1 MSLRTRFFALTYD
14 RQIAKT
20 EQAGL
25 HAWREGLLAGASGDV
40 LEIGGGTGANLACYG
55 PAVTSL
61 TITEPQPAML
71 RRLERKARARG
82 SAAQVLRAPAE
93 DLPFDDDSFD
103 TVVSTLVLCAVDD
116 QPRALRE
123 IRRVLRPGG
132 NFLFLEHVRSS
143 EPKAARKQDR
153 LNGIQLRVGRCN
165 CNRPTVDSIRA
176 AGFQITELTHGA
188 LPTAPAHVRPM
199 VVGVAQ

>member
-1 MSLRTRFFALTYD
+1 MGIWARVFAAMYD
-14 RQIAKT
+14 PLMARA
-20 EQAGL
+20 ERAGL
-25 HAWREGLLAGASGDV
+25 RDERAALIRQARGRV
-40 LEIGGGTGANLACYG
+40 LEIGAGTGSNLPHYAG
-55 PAVTSL
+55 DVESL
-61 TITEPQPAML
+61 TLTDPDAPML
-71 RRLERKARARG
+71 RRLERKG
-82 SAAQVLRAPAE
+82 PAALVLRAPAE

-132 NFLFLEHVRSS
+132 KFLFLEHIRST
-143 EPKAARKQDR
+143 EPKMARKQDR

>member
-1 MSLRTRFFALTYD
+1 MGMWARIFAAVYD
-14 RQIAKT
+14 PLMARAEK
-20 EQAGL
+20 AGL
-25 HAWREGLLAGASGDV
+25 RDERATLIRQARGRV
-40 LEIGGGTGANLACYG
+40 LEIGAGTGANLPHYARDLE
-55 PAVTSL
+55 SL
-61 TITEPQPAML
+61 TLTDPEAPML
-71 RRLERKARARG
+71 RRLERKG
-82 SAAQVLRAPAE
+82 PAALVLRAPAE

-132 NFLFLEHVRSS
+132 KLLFLEHVRSS
-143 EPKAARKQDR
+143 EPKTARKQDR

-165 CNRPTVDSIRA
+165 CNRPTVDTIRA
-176 AGFQITELTHGA
+176 AGFQITDLTHGA

>member
-1 MSLRTRFFALTYD
+1 MGIWARVFAAMYD
-14 RQIAKT
+14 PLMARA
-20 EQAGL
+20 ERAGL
-25 HAWREGLLAGASGDV
+25 RDERAALIRQARGRV
-40 LEIGGGTGANLACYG
+40 LEIGAGTGSNLPHYAG
-55 PAVTSL
+55 DVESL
-61 TITEPQPAML
+61 TLTDPEAPML
-71 RRLERKARARG
+71 RRLERKG
-82 SAAQVLRAPAE
+82 PAALVLRAPAE

-132 NFLFLEHVRSS
+132 KFLFLEHIRSS
-143 EPKAARKQDR
+143 EPTMARKQDR

-176 AGFQITELTHGA
+176 AGFRITELTHGA